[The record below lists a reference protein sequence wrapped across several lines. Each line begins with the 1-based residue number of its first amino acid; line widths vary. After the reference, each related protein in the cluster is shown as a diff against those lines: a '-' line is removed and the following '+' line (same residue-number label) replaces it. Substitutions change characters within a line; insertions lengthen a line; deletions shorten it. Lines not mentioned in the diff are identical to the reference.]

1 MVKYEGGDKLE
12 NKKVDI
18 SVLINK
24 FQDRINTLKDDR
36 KILQKNMESEFAELD
51 ENLHICDKI
60 NQINNQIAYLHEFIF
75 DLKGIR

>member
-18 SVLINK
+18 SVIINK
-24 FQDRINTLKDDR
+24 FQGMLNTLKDDR
-36 KILQKNMESEFAELD
+36 EILQNNMESEFAELD
-51 ENLHICDKI
+51 ENLQTCDKI
-60 NQINNQIAYLHEFIF
+60 NQINNQIAYLHQYIY